1 MKKKKTQSKAAK
13 FKSDMKKYNK
23 GRSVKDKAKDMFV
36 LSKNDPRYKLMMADP
51 KIRKLMKKG
60 K

>member
-1 MKKKKTQSKAAK
+1 MTKKKTQSKAAK

-23 GRSVKDKAKDMFV
+23 GKSVKEKFFTLK
-36 LSKNDPRYKLMMADP
+36 LSKDDPRYKLMMADP